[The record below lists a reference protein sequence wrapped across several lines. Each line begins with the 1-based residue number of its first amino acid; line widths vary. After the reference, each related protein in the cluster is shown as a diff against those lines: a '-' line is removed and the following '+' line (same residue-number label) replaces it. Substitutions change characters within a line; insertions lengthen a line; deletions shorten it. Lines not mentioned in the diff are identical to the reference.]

1 MPKKL
6 LKISEYYEKNTSKK
20 DGSKKKD
27 NGKKGSKKEEGEKG
41 KDDGKKGSKKEEG
54 KKGKDDGKKGSKKD
68 DGKKG
73 KEGEKGSKKEEG
85 GKDGSKKKGSKK
97 KAVKVYCGPKKVVP
111 KTYDRPGTM
120 LECAEKRGGIA
131 LWGVNKVDSKILKM
145 VNGENGENKKTED
158 LIKEVKL
165 KQAGLQGKLTK
176 LRKEYNSAKDDKIK
190 ENIKKEFEKIKN
202 EINKLQETVD
212 TLKKKL

>member
-27 NGKKGSKKEEGEKG
+27 
-41 KDDGKKGSKKEEG
+41 DGKKGSKKEE

-73 KEGEKGSKKEEG
+73 KEGKKGSKKDD
-85 GKDGSKKKGSKK
+85 GKKGKEGSKK

-145 VNGENGENKKTED
+145 VNGENGENGENKKTED

>member
-27 NGKKGSKKEEGEKG
+27 SKKDGSKKDGSKKDGSKKDNGKKDDGKK
-41 KDDGKKGSKKEEG
+41 DGKKGSKGKE
-54 KKGKDDGKKGSKKD
+54 GSK
-68 DGKKG
+68 GKKG
-73 KEGEKGSKKEEG
+73 KEGSKGG
-85 GKDGSKKKGSKK
+85 DGKK

-120 LECAEKRGGIA
+120 IECAEKRGGIA

-145 VNGENGENKKTED
+145 VNGENDENKKTDD
-158 LIKEVKL
+158 LIKEIKL

>member
-20 DGSKKKD
+20 DGSKKGKEGKD
-27 NGKKGSKKEEGEKG
+27 SKKGDEGSKKGKDGGKGKEGSKKGDKGKGSKK
-41 KDDGKKGSKKEEG
+41 
-54 KKGKDDGKKGSKKD
+54 
-68 DGKKG
+68 
-73 KEGEKGSKKEEG
+73 
-85 GKDGSKKKGSKK
+85 GKDGSKKGKEGSK
-97 KAVKVYCGPKKVVP
+97 KAVKVYCGPKKEIP
-111 KTYDRPGTM
+111 KSYDRAGTM
-120 LECAEKRGGIA
+120 LECAEKRGGIS

-145 VNGENGENKKTED
+145 VNGEDDANKKKED
-158 LIKEVKL
+158 LIKEIKL
-165 KQAGLQGKLTK
+165 KQVGLQGKLTK

-212 TLKKKL
+212 GLKK

>member
-27 NGKKGSKKEEGEKG
+27 SKKDGSKK
-41 KDDGKKGSKKEEG
+41 DGSKKDNG
-54 KKGKDDGKKGSKKD
+54 KKD

-73 KEGEKGSKKEEG
+73 KG
-85 GKDGSKKKGSKK
+85 DGKKGSKEDGK
-97 KAVKVYCGPKKVVP
+97 KGSKDGKKKTVKVYCGPKKVVP

>member
-27 NGKKGSKKEEGEKG
+27 NGKKGSKKEEGKKG

-54 KKGKDDGKKGSKKD
+54 
-68 DGKKG
+68 G
-73 KEGEKGSKKEEG
+73 KE
-85 GKDGSKKKGSKK
+85 GSKK